1 MPFRNDHSCMLD
13 DSVIKVTAV
22 EKIKTKYGVIR
33 LVMGVNSL
41 GKKKA
46 RSMRIPGSV
55 PVVYAQELC
64 KLRGGK
70 FSPATPIDPKR
81 QVMSEGDVFCL
92 SEVDRSRQK
101 EILERLVEDFEM
113 PDPELMGIELSKW
126 RAKSVNDLPDSAFIV
141 ILRGGKKDKEGK
153 TVPRSLRL
161 LPYKNADGKL
171 DKAHIRNALARV
183 NQVKASPAVKRRAL
197 AKLMRIARG
206 LGMKIQEKK
215 KFKLSD
221 LDFYLG
227 LLERMG

>member
-1 MPFRNDHSCMLD
+1 MPFRESHSCLLD
-13 DSVIKVTAV
+13 DSVTKVTSIERV
-22 EKIKTKYGVIR
+22 KTKYGIVR
-33 LVMGVNSL
+33 LVMGVNTK
-41 GKKKA
+41 GQKKA

-70 FSPATPIDPKR
+70 FSPATPVDPKR
-81 QVMSEGDVFCL
+81 QVMSEGGVFCL
-92 SEVDRSRQK
+92 SEADKSRQK

-113 PDPELMGIELSKW
+113 PDPELTEVELSKW

-161 LPYKNADGKL
+161 LPYKSADGKL
-171 DKAHIRNALARV
+171 DKAHIRNALARI
-183 NQVKASPAVKRRAL
+183 NQIKASPVIKRRAL
-197 AKLMRIARG
+197 AKLQRLARG
-206 LGMKIQEKK
+206 LGMKVREKK
-215 KFKLSD
+215 KFKLGD
-221 LDFYLG
+221 LDFYLE